1 MYCNVC
7 NKYRKLKTKK
17 KTYILQVFL
26 MLTGSVTNMKKYW
39 KGDEESIE
47 ILKVFALI
55 INIEE
60 Y

>member
-1 MYCNVC
+1 M
-7 NKYRKLKTKK
+7 
-17 KTYILQVFL
+17 
-26 MLTGSVTNMKKYW
+26 NMKKYW

>member
-26 MLTGSVTNMKKYW
+26 MLTGSVTNMKKY
-39 KGDEESIE
+39 
-47 ILKVFALI
+47 
-55 INIEE
+55 
-60 Y
+60 